1 MFLKDHE
8 SGSEIHRTVFKYVK
22 TIVSFLSTQVLQV
35 ELCEQIVNGIF
46 GIQND
51 KKTFNKHNTIIKKIL
66 SKLIKK
72 MGLAYVKQITPENH
86 HSLISYVERVKR
98 KRLNKQKR
106 ERLLALLG
114 QEETK
119 EAKDAEMKSEDTDS
133 SSASEQGYDEDDGEH
148 GENYSLNS
156 ESESDDEEVKGG
168 DTLMTDD
175 IDIPRVDDIPVVS
188 RIAKDKKTT

>member
-1 MFLKDHE
+1 
-8 SGSEIHRTVFKYVK
+8 
-22 TIVSFLSTQVLQV
+22 
-35 ELCEQIVNGIF
+35 
-46 GIQND
+46 
-51 KKTFNKHNTIIKKIL
+51 
-66 SKLIKK
+66 
-72 MGLAYVKQITPENH
+72 
-86 HSLISYVERVKR
+86 
-98 KRLNKQKR
+98 
-106 ERLLALLG
+106 
-114 QEETK
+114 
-119 EAKDAEMKSEDTDS
+119 MKSEDTDS